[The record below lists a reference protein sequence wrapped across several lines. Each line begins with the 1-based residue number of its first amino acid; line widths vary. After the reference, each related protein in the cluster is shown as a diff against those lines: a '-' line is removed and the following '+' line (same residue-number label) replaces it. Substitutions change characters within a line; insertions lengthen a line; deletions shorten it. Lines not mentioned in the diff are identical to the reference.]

1 MKKYSIAS
9 IVIILLIALI
19 TIVGCGDDAVE
30 VTTLDL
36 TIISHPEGGVNIQSV
51 SCVVEGELIGG
62 DDPVTVTIDWWWED
76 AAGLNDELYST
87 ETYTFSENQ
96 PMEHT
101 TTYDA
106 PAGFFLL
113 CYWWAEFTWSD
124 DDGSH
129 SIESNK
135 AFCTML

>member
-1 MKKYSIAS
+1 MYKN
-9 IVIILLIALI
+9 IIKLLSVSLVIALMAV
-19 TIVGCGDDAVE
+19 VGCGDDAVE

-36 TIISHPEGGVNIQSV
+36 TITSHPEGGVNIQSV
-51 SCVVEGELIGG
+51 SCTVEGELIGG

-76 AAGLNDELYST
+76 AAGLNDEIYST

-96 PMEHT
+96 PIEHT
-101 TTYDA
+101 TTYDV

-113 CYWWAEFTWSD
+113 AYWWAEFTWSD

-135 AFCTML
+135 AFCTIL